1 MKPIKMM
8 MKKTYTLA
16 AVLLS
21 AIAGIAHADEAAQM
35 KRGKELFLTAAV
47 PACAVCH
54 TLKDSGAEGAIGP
67 VLDELQPDA
76 ARVARALKDGIG
88 AMPSFKATMS
98 EADIAAVSLYVSKAS
113 RAK

>member
-1 MKPIKMM
+1 M
-8 MKKTYTLA
+8 MKTSYTLA
-16 AVLLS
+16 ALLLS
-21 AIAGIAHADEAAQM
+21 AAGFAHADEAAQM
-35 KRGKELFLTAAV
+35 ARGKLLFTTAAV

-54 TLKDSGAEGAIGP
+54 TLKDAGTEGAIGP

-88 AMPSFKATMS
+88 SMPSFKATMS
-98 EADIAAVSLYVSKAS
+98 EEDIAAVSLYVSKAS

>member
-1 MKPIKMM
+1 M
-8 MKKTYTLA
+8 MKKTCTLA
-16 AVLLS
+16 ALMMTALLGS
-21 AIAGIAHADEAAQM
+21 AHADQAAQM
-35 KRGKELFLTAAV
+35 ARGKELFITGAV

-54 TLKDSGAEGAIGP
+54 TLKDAGTEGAIGP

-113 RAK
+113 GGAK

>member
-1 MKPIKMM
+1 MESIKM
-8 MKKTYTLA
+8 MKKTCTLA
-16 AVLLS
+16 ALMMTALLGS
-21 AIAGIAHADEAAQM
+21 VHADQAAQM
-35 KRGKELFLTAAV
+35 ARGKELFITGAV

-54 TLKDSGAEGAIGP
+54 TLKDAGTEGAIGP

-113 RAK
+113 GGAK